1 MQLNRSMEPLDEDH
15 CKRTLGRTGACAMKF
30 LIVGNIGSGKS
41 TLARALAERSG
52 LPVLELDRL
61 HDGGDAPRPDPAAVR
76 ARLEGFCNASRDWI
90 VADTAGHLVQAT
102 LAWQPELLFLNPG
115 PVVCL
120 RNCRERSLD
129 SRAAAQRLPE
139 QLQRV
144 ADYYRRDAD
153 ENSLQ
158 THRAIYDNYQG
169 PKRELVLPLRLHV
182 ADEIWSARQVTRE

>member
-1 MQLNRSMEPLDEDH
+1 
-15 CKRTLGRTGACAMKF
+15 MKF

-41 TLARALAERSG
+41 TLARALAERGG
-52 LPVLELDRL
+52 LPLLELDHL
-61 HDGGDAPRPDPAAVR
+61 LEGGGAPRPDPAAVR
-76 ARLEGFCNASRDWI
+76 ARLEGFCNAGPDWV
-90 VADTAGHLVQAT
+90 VAGAAGHLVQAT

-129 SRAAAQRLPE
+129 SRVPALRLPE

-153 ENSLQ
+153 VNSLH
-158 THRAIYDNYQG
+158 THRAIFDNYQG

-182 ADEIWSARQVTRE
+182 ADEIWAARPVTRE

>member
-1 MQLNRSMEPLDEDH
+1 
-15 CKRTLGRTGACAMKF
+15 MKF

-52 LPVLELDRL
+52 LPVLELDGL
-61 HDGGDAPRPDPAAVR
+61 LQGGDAPRPEPATVR
-76 ARLEGFCNASRDWI
+76 TQLEGFCNASRDWI
-90 VADTAGHLVQAT
+90 VAGTAGHLVQAT

-115 PVVCL
+115 PEVCL

-129 SRAAAQRLPE
+129 SRSPSQRLPE

-144 ADYYRRDAD
+144 ADYYRRDGD
-153 ENSLQ
+153 ENSLH

-169 PKRELVLPLRLHV
+169 PKRELVLPLRLRV
-182 ADEIWSARQVTRE
+182 ADVIWPARPVTRE